1 MFPCTVYSARPES
14 VPLFWDLVHHR
25 AHAFNWR
32 EVRSKG
38 FGGNTYLEKQRM
50 HCQFCL
56 ANASSKPVQKNKRQK
71 HGCGPMNLPAWLLTS
86 CYVWYFLTNNIILYI
101 IYSFTRR
108 RAGSNTS
115 KKWLPASHDFRYCCK
130 NQALSGTLRHGR
142 DFNFDRAQLVDLLEC
157 MNSKLHS
164 PWFLRDLSYNAEIS
178 ICVALRSRIYWI

>member
-1 MFPCTVYSARPES
+1 MPSTGAKWEVKDLAGTHIWRSSACTVSFVWPMR
-14 VPLFWDLVHHR
+14 
-25 AHAFNWR
+25 
-32 EVRSKG
+32 VR
-38 FGGNTYLEKQRM
+38 N
-50 HCQFCL
+50 
-56 ANASSKPVQKNKRQK
+56 PVQKNKRQK

-142 DFNFDRAQLVDLLEC
+142 DFNFDRAQLGDLLEC